1 LSFAVVKLGA
11 STLATGYK
19 ANTDTTKRI
28 TYLGWAESDFNK
40 HIDHISQQVFAH
52 NSLIGTQP
60 HQSLK
65 LVMKPLHPQAWVE
78 QWKTVAAQLPS
89 TRTANALTLD
99 LTLGFTVVVI

>member
-11 STLATGYK
+11 STLVTGYK
-19 ANTDTTKRI
+19 TNADPSKGI
-28 TYLGWAESDFNK
+28 SYLGWPESDFHK
-40 HIDHISQQVFAH
+40 HIEHIAQQVFAH

-89 TRTANALTLD
+89 SRTANALTLD
-99 LTLGFTVVVI
+99 LTLSFTVVVI